1 VVGEKRFCAAAMR
14 ALFIAVADGD
24 FVPGGDGFE
33 GEDVK
38 GESVVVE
45 APEGIG
51 TACMI
56 DTLDER

>member
-1 VVGEKRFCAAAMR
+1 MR
-14 ALFIAVADGD
+14 ALFIAVADSD

-51 TACMI
+51 AACMI